1 MRRTAGATRR
11 EPSTRD
17 AILEAAERTFAER
30 GFAAVSVREIAA
42 EAGLRNQASLYHHFR
57 DKRALY
63 EAVLAHGLEP
73 ILALLA
79 RAPLHR
85 RRHGYGE
92 AVVDR
97 LVVYLADHP
106 HLPRL
111 IQRAA
116 IEDRRYLPSA
126 LPELLAPLYEEGMR
140 ALADLGGPWQRADL
154 PHLANALYLL
164 IFGYF
169 ASAALFEAVT
179 QEDPRGP
186 AAVARQRR
194 FLSTALAR
202 LLPTE
207 PAGAPCRRR
216 LGGAR
221 HFPKRLS
228 VLTSKSWSTG
238 SFTRRSN
245 GRSASGAQ
253 SGQGGAI
260 AA

>member
-1 MRRTAGATRR
+1 MRRAAGATRR

-79 RAPLHR
+79 ESAAAPGR
-85 RRHGYGE
+85 RGYGE

-97 LVVYLADHP
+97 LVVYLAEHP
-106 HLPRL
+106 NLPRL

-126 LPELLAPLYEEGMR
+126 LPELLAPIYEQGMR
-140 ALADLGGPWQRADL
+140 VLADLGGPWQRAEL

-194 FLSTALAR
+194 FLRTALAR
-202 LLPTE
+202 LLTTE
-207 PAGAPCRRR
+207 GADAPRRR
-216 LGGAR
+216 SR
-221 HFPKRLS
+221 TR
-228 VLTSKSWSTG
+228 VTS
-238 SFTRRSN
+238 RSD
-245 GRSASGAQ
+245 
-253 SGQGGAI
+253 
-260 AA
+260 

>member
-1 MRRTAGATRR
+1 MRRPAGATRR

-73 ILALLA
+73 ILTLLA
-79 RAPLHR
+79 ESAAAPGS
-85 RRHGYGE
+85 HGYGE

-97 LVVYLADHP
+97 LVAYLAEHP
-106 HLPRL
+106 NLPRL

-126 LPELLAPLYEEGMR
+126 LPELLAPVYEGGMR
-140 ALADLGGPWQRADL
+140 VLADLGGPWQRAEL
-154 PHLANALYLL
+154 PHLATALYLL

-179 QEDPRGP
+179 QEDPRSP

-194 FLSTALAR
+194 FLRTALAR
-202 LLPTE
+202 LLTTE
-207 PAGAPCRRR
+207 GADAPRRR
-216 LGGAR
+216 PR
-221 HFPKRLS
+221 TR
-228 VLTSKSWSTG
+228 VTS
-238 SFTRRSN
+238 RSD
-245 GRSASGAQ
+245 
-253 SGQGGAI
+253 
-260 AA
+260 

>member
-79 RAPLHR
+79 ESAAAPG
-85 RRHGYGE
+85 RHGYGE

-97 LVVYLADHP
+97 LVVYLAAHP
-106 HLPRL
+106 NLPRL

-116 IEDRRYLPSA
+116 LEDRRYLPSA
-126 LPELLAPLYEEGMR
+126 LPRAAAPLYAEGVR
-140 ALADLGGPWQRADL
+140 VLADLGGAWSASEL
-154 PHLANALYLL
+154 PHLADRPLPPDLRLL
-164 IFGYF
+164 R
-169 ASAALFEAVT
+169 E
-179 QEDPRGP
+179 R
-186 AAVARQRR
+186 AAVRSRHAGGSARPRR
-194 FLSTALAR
+194 RRAPASLSATALAR
-202 LLPTE
+202 LLTTE
-207 PAGAPCRRR
+207 GADAPRRR
-216 LGGAR
+216 SR
-221 HFPKRLS
+221 TR
-228 VLTSKSWSTG
+228 VTS
-238 SFTRRSN
+238 R
-245 GRSASGAQ
+245 
-253 SGQGGAI
+253 I
-260 AA
+260 D